1 MKKRI
6 RTMQEVVGAEI
17 MLAKVKELAYNCKN
31 LDEFKFEIMLLN
43 STLRNTKENIIADKL
58 KQK

>member
-6 RTMQEVVGAEI
+6 RTMSEVFGAEI

-31 LDEFKFEIMLLN
+31 LDEFKFEIMLLE
-43 STLRNTKENIIADKL
+43 SSLRNTKENILADKI
-58 KQK
+58 KRN